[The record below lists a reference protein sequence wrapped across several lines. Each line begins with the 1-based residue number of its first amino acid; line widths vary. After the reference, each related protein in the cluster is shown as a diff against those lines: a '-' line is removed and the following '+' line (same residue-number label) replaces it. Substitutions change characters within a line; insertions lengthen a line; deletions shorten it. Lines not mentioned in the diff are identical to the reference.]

1 MGGRVHYIVVR
12 GGQVRNSIL
21 GGGYGYGLD
30 YHVAVGPELVL
41 AWLDERAQA
50 SDPAEGQ
57 EWLGDTLCEGG
68 VLLDVDEQVMLVFSE
83 LPWLNST
90 KAAYEWRLAM
100 LDGWSR
106 TWPGWRI
113 EWAYDGLADLARY
126 VGVNPE
132 TLHDLDPPEDP
143 PIDPDDAGYL
153 VTIAGTSWTLPGY
166 ADAPWEHGLRL
177 IGLLAGRQP
186 ITAPDHVPLG
196 GLHLDIP
203 RRRAQLWTIRP
214 LCGARERWP
223 QLWPGW
229 ELSFHEDRYPA
240 GLPIPDPGPALA
252 GLAERVHEHWA
263 PGRAREIRN
272 EVLFPAAGSARDA
285 LRGDEPA
292 YRKAFEADRA
302 AAQRAEEAALPGLQ
316 HLATAR
322 ARLLLRT

>member
-1 MGGRVHYIVVR
+1 MVR
-12 GGQVRNSIL
+12 DGQVRNSIF

-41 AWLDERAQA
+41 AWLDEHARK
-50 SDPAEGQ
+50 SDPDEGQ

-68 VLLDVDEQVMLVFSE
+68 VVLDVDRQVMLVFTE
-83 LPWLNST
+83 LPWLSST

-132 TLHDLDPPEDP
+132 TLHDLDPPEEP

-153 VTIAGTSWTLPGY
+153 VTVDGVLWALPGY
-166 ADAPWEHGLRL
+166 ADAPWKHGVRL
-177 IGLLAGRQP
+177 IDLLTSREP

-196 GLHLDIP
+196 GLHLDTS
-203 RRRAQLWTIRP
+203 RRLAQLWTIRP
-214 LCGARERWP
+214 LCGTRERWP

-229 ELSFHEDRYPA
+229 ELSFHEDRYLA
-240 GLPIPDPGPALA
+240 GLPTPDLGPALTE
-252 GLAERVHEHWA
+252 LAERVQEYWVS
-263 PGRAREIRN
+263 GRALEIGRR
-272 EVLFPAAGSARDA
+272 VLFPAGGSARDT
-285 LRGDEPA
+285 LRGDELA
-292 YRKAFEADRA
+292 HRKAFAADRA
-302 AAQRAEEAALPGLQ
+302 AARRAEQAALPGLRL
-316 HLATAR
+316 LATAR
-322 ARLLLRT
+322 ARLILGT